1 MIVQLLSTNQQNT
14 TINVYTLFVAS
25 TYVIT
30 FLCYISNIIK
40 NRVIWKKFRLYMEK

>member
-1 MIVQLLSTNQQNT
+1 MIVQLLSRYLCIDNTNQQNT

-30 FLCYISNIIK
+30 FFAILTT
-40 NRVIWKKFRLYMEK
+40 